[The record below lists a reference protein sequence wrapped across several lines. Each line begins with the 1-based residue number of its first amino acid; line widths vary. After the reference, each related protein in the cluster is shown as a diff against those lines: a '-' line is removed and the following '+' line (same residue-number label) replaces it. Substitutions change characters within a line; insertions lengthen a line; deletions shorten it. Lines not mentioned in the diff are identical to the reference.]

1 MISGFEALQSI
12 DRAYAQIREDE
23 MRLDE
28 QLRATSAEAARLRQE
43 RLAQLQRLAEVKFRM
58 LKSGELARELDA
70 AEREVRRLLD
80 EAERENVQTA
90 AKRERAVKALKQAE
104 STRAACAAE
113 FEAAGRALQA
123 FETAHQP
130 AIAQDTKWIALAQQ
144 MESAEKIWQEAERKT
159 KQSEDDREAK
169 RTPYENDPLFV
180 YLWKRHYGT
189 SAYRNGGI
197 VRYFDGLIAHM
208 IGYSEARANYA
219 MLNQIPERLRAHVD
233 RLKTS
238 LEALRQETA
247 NFRQERLL
255 AVGAGPLQARA
266 QQAKTTRDESE
277 AAVTQRQQEF
287 AAADAKYDAISGKNN
302 EGLLARAIQLM
313 VDNDS
318 RDDVITL
325 YREAERT
332 RSNEDKEI
340 VAQIDQ
346 LTRQFG
352 KAEADIG
359 QIRTQIRDLDGRRDQ
374 LEYAR
379 GSFRRHRYDY
389 PGTTFRNEAAIND
402 VLGGIL
408 SGMIQGAV
416 LEQVLQQGYRQ
427 PPSIDWGGGY
437 HPGPMFPP
445 GGFPGD
451 GPDIFGDSGGYGGGG
466 GYGDSGGLD
475 GGGSGD
481 GFDTGGSF

>member
-12 DRAYAQIREDE
+12 DRAYAQLREEE
-23 MRLDE
+23 MRLDDR
-28 QLRATSAEAARLRQE
+28 LRSVSEEAARLRQE
-43 RLAQLQRLAEVKFRM
+43 RLARLHRLAEVKFRM
-58 LKSGELARELDA
+58 LKTGELARDLDM

-80 EAERENVQTA
+80 EAERENAQAAAGREKATA
-90 AKRERAVKALKQAE
+90 ALKQAE
-104 STRAACAAE
+104 ATRAACAAE

-123 FETAHQP
+123 FETSHQP
-130 AIAQDTKWIALAQQ
+130 TIVAEAKWIALTGEA
-144 MESAEKIWQEAERKT
+144 ERAEKTWREAERKT
-159 KQSEDDREAK
+159 RQAEEDRETK
-169 RTPYENDPLFV
+169 KTPYESDPLFV
-180 YLWKRHYGT
+180 YLWKRQFGV
-189 SAYRNGGI
+189 SAYRGGGI
-197 VRYFDGLIAHM
+197 VRYFDGLIARM
-208 IGYSEARANYA
+208 INYPEARANYA

-238 LEALRQETA
+238 LDALRQEIA

-255 AVGAGPLQARA
+255 AAGAGPLQARLRQA
-266 QQAKTTRDESE
+266 QSAH
-277 AAVTQRQQEF
+277 AASGAEVAERQKEF
-287 AAADAKYDAISGKNN
+287 AAADAKYDAIIGKNSD
-302 EGLLARAIQLM
+302 GLLARAVQLM

-346 LTRQFG
+346 LTRQLG
-352 KAEADIG
+352 KTEADL
-359 QIRTQIRDLDGRRDQ
+359 TQLRAQSRDLAGRR
-374 LEYAR
+374 EEIENAR
-379 GSFRRHRYDY
+379 ASFRRRRYDY

-402 VLGGIL
+402 VLGGVL

-437 HPGPMFPP
+437 QPGPMFPP

-451 GPDIFGDSGGYGGGG
+451 GPDILGGGDYGGGG
-466 GYGDSGGLD
+466 GFD

>member
-12 DRAYAQIREDE
+12 DRAYAQIRDDE

-28 QLRATSAEAARLRQE
+28 SLRTVSQEAARLRQE
-43 RLAQLQRLAEVKFRM
+43 RLAQLHRLAEVKFRM
-58 LKSGELARELDA
+58 LKSGELARELDM

-80 EAERENVQTA
+80 EAERENTQTA
-90 AKRERAVKALKQAE
+90 AERERAAVTLKQAE
-104 STRAACAAE
+104 ATRAACAAE
-113 FEAAGRALQA
+113 FEAAGRALQE
-123 FETAHQP
+123 FEAAHQS
-130 AIAQDTKWIALAQQ
+130 AIAREAKWVALTQEA
-144 MESAEKIWQEAERKT
+144 ENAEKTWQEAERKT
-159 KQSEDDREAK
+159 KQAEDDREAK
-169 RTPYENDPLFV
+169 RTPYENDPLFI
-180 YLWKRHYGT
+180 YLWKRQFGT
-189 SAYRNGGI
+189 STYRSGGL
-197 VRYFDGLIAHM
+197 VRYFDGLIARM
-208 IGYSEARANYA
+208 INYSDARANYT

-233 RLKTS
+233 RLSAS
-238 LEALRQETA
+238 LEALRQEIA

-255 AVGAGPLQARA
+255 EAGAGPLQARVR
-266 QQAKTTRDESE
+266 QAKEARDASE
-277 AAVTQRQQEF
+277 ASAAQRQQAF
-287 AAADAKYDAISGKNN
+287 ADADARFDAVIGKNN
-302 EGLLARAIQLM
+302 DGLLARAIQLM

-318 RDDVITL
+318 RDDVVTL

-346 LTRQFG
+346 LTRQLG
-352 KAEADIG
+352 KAEAESR
-359 QIRTQIRDLDGRRDQ
+359 QIRQQIRDLAGRRDE

-379 GSFRRHRYDY
+379 ETFRRRRYDY

-466 GYGDSGGLD
+466 GFD

>member
-12 DRAYAQIREDE
+12 DRAYAQIREEE
-23 MRLDE
+23 MRLDDR
-28 QLRATSAEAARLRQE
+28 LRAVSGEAARLRQE
-43 RLAQLQRLAEVKFRM
+43 RLAQLHRLAEVKFRM
-58 LKSGELARELDA
+58 LKSGELARELDM

-80 EAERENVQTA
+80 EAERENAQTA
-90 AKRERAVKALKQAE
+90 AERERAAAALKKAE
-104 STRAACAAE
+104 ATRAACAAE
-113 FEAAGRALQA
+113 FDAAGRALLE

-130 AIAQDTKWIALAQQ
+130 DIVREAKWVALTREA
-144 MESAEKIWQEAERKT
+144 ENAEKVWQEAERKT
-159 KQSEDDREAK
+159 RQSEEDRESK

-180 YLWKRHYGT
+180 YLWKRNFGT
-189 SAYRNGGI
+189 ASYRSGGL
-197 VRYFDGLIAHM
+197 VQYFDGLIARM
-208 IGYSEARANYA
+208 IHYSEARANYA

-233 RLKTS
+233 KLKMG
-238 LEALRQETA
+238 LEALRQEIA

-255 AVGAGPLQARA
+255 AAGAGPLQERVRQAQSARD
-266 QQAKTTRDESE
+266 QSE
-277 AAVTQRQQEF
+277 ADVARRQREF
-287 AAADAKYDAISGKNN
+287 AEADAKFDAVIGKNN
-302 EGLLARAIQLM
+302 DGLLARAIQLM

-318 RDDVITL
+318 RDDVVTL

-332 RSNEDKEI
+332 RSNEDKDI

-346 LTRQFG
+346 LTRQLG
-352 KAEADIG
+352 KADADMGEIRA
-359 QIRTQIRDLDGRRDQ
+359 QIRELDGRRDQ

-379 GSFRRHRYDY
+379 ESFRRRRYDY

-437 HPGPMFPP
+437 HQGPMFPP

-451 GPDIFGDSGGYGGGG
+451 GEIFGGGGGYGGGG
-466 GYGDSGGLD
+466 GFD

>member
-1 MISGFEALQSI
+1 MISGYEALQSI
-12 DRAYAQIREDE
+12 DRAYAQVRDEE
-23 MRLDE
+23 MRLDDR
-28 QLRATSAEAARLRQE
+28 LRAVSGEAARLRQE
-43 RLAQLQRLAEVKFRM
+43 RLTQLHRLAEVKFRM
-58 LKSGELARELDA
+58 LKSGELARELDM

-80 EAERENVQTA
+80 EAERENAQTA
-90 AKRERAVKALKQAE
+90 ARREQAAAALKKAE
-104 STRAACAAE
+104 AKRAACAAE
-113 FEAAGRALQA
+113 FEAAGRALLE
-123 FETAHQP
+123 FETARQP
-130 AIAQDTKWIALAQQ
+130 DIVREAKWVALTREA
-144 MESAEKIWQEAERKT
+144 ENAEKIWQEAERKT
-159 KQSEDDREAK
+159 RQAEEDREAK

-180 YLWKRHYGT
+180 YLWKRQFGT
-189 SAYRNGGI
+189 SGYRSGGV
-197 VRYFDGLIAHM
+197 VRYFDGLIARL
-208 IGYSEARANYA
+208 INYADARANYA

-233 RLKTS
+233 KLKTG
-238 LEALRQETA
+238 LEALRQEIA

-255 AVGAGPLQARA
+255 AAGAGPLQERVRQAQAAREASEADVARA
-266 QQAKTTRDESE
+266 QK
-277 AAVTQRQQEF
+277 EF
-287 AAADAKYDAISGKNN
+287 AEADAHFDAVSGKNSD
-302 EGLLARAIQLM
+302 GLLARAIQLM

-346 LTRQFG
+346 LTRQLG
-352 KAEADIG
+352 KAEADMAE
-359 QIRTQIRDLDGRRDQ
+359 IRTQIRDLDGRRDQ

-379 GSFRRHRYDY
+379 ESFRRRRYDY

-451 GPDIFGDSGGYGGGG
+451 GPDIFGGGGGYGGGG
-466 GYGDSGGLD
+466 GGFD

>member
-43 RLAQLQRLAEVKFRM
+43 RLTQLQRLAEVKFRM

-80 EAERENVQTA
+80 EAERENAQTA
-90 AKRERAVKALKQAE
+90 AERENAAKALKQAE
-104 STRAACAAE
+104 AARAACAAE
-113 FEAAGRALQA
+113 FEAAGRALQE

-130 AIAQDTKWIALAQQ
+130 AIAQEAKWVALTRAA
-144 MESAEKIWQEAERKT
+144 ENAEKTWQEAERKT
-159 KQSEDDREAK
+159 RQAEEDREAK
-169 RTPYENDPLFV
+169 RTPYENDPLFT
-180 YLWKRHYGT
+180 YLWKRQFGA
-189 SAYRNGGI
+189 SAYRSGGI

-208 IGYSEARANYA
+208 IHYSDACANYA
-219 MLNQIPERLRAHVD
+219 MLIQIPERLRAHVD
-233 RLKTS
+233 RLKTG
-238 LEALRQETA
+238 LEALRQEIA

-255 AVGAGPLQARA
+255 AAGAGPLQARA
-266 QQAKTTRDESE
+266 QQAQAARDASE
-277 AAVTQRQQEF
+277 AAAAQRQQEF
-287 AAADAKYDAISGKNN
+287 AAADAKYDAISGKNS

-346 LTRQFG
+346 LTRQLG
-352 KAEADIG
+352 KAEADMG

-374 LEYAR
+374 LEHAR
-379 GSFRRHRYDY
+379 ESFRRRRYDY

-466 GYGDSGGLD
+466 GFD

>member
-12 DRAYAQIREDE
+12 DRAYAQIRDEE
-23 MRLDE
+23 MRLDDR
-28 QLRATSAEAARLRQE
+28 LRAVSGEAARLRQE
-43 RLAQLQRLAEVKFRM
+43 RLAQLHRLAELKFRM
-58 LKSGELARELDA
+58 LKSGELARELDM

-80 EAERENVQTA
+80 EAERENAQTA
-90 AKRERAVKALKQAE
+90 AEHERAAAALKKAE
-104 STRAACAAE
+104 ATRAVCAAE
-113 FEAAGRALQA
+113 FEAAARALLE
-123 FETAHQP
+123 FETAQQP
-130 AIAQDTKWIALAQQ
+130 DIVRQAKWVALSGEA
-144 MESAEKIWQEAERKT
+144 ENAEKIWQEAERKT
-159 KQSEDDREAK
+159 RQAEEDRETK

-180 YLWKRHYGT
+180 YLWKRHFGS
-189 SAYRNGGI
+189 SAYRSGGL
-197 VRYFDGLIAHM
+197 VRYFDGLIARM
-208 IGYSEARANYA
+208 INYTEARANYT

-233 RLKTS
+233 KLKTG
-238 LEALRQETA
+238 LDALRQEIA

-255 AVGAGPLQARA
+255 AAGAGPLQERVR
-266 QQAKTTRDESE
+266 QALAARDESE
-277 AAVTQRQQEF
+277 AEVARRQKEYAEAEEKF
-287 AAADAKYDAISGKNN
+287 DAIIGKNN
-302 EGLLARAIQLM
+302 NGLLARAIQLM

-318 RDDVITL
+318 RDDVVTL

-346 LTRQFG
+346 LTRQLG
-352 KAEADIG
+352 KAETDMAE
-359 QIRTQIRDLDGRRDQ
+359 IRTQIRDLDGRRDQ

-379 GSFRRHRYDY
+379 DSFRRRRYDY
-389 PGTTFRNEAAIND
+389 PGSTFRNEAAIND

-445 GGFPGD
+445 GGFSGD
-451 GPDIFGDSGGYGGGG
+451 GDIFDGGGFG
-466 GYGDSGGLD
+466 G

>member
-12 DRAYAQIREDE
+12 DRTYAQIREEE
-23 MRLDE
+23 MRLDDR
-28 QLRATSAEAARLRQE
+28 LRAVSGEAARLRQE
-43 RLAQLQRLAEVKFRM
+43 RLTQLHRLAEVKFRM
-58 LKSGELARELDA
+58 LKSGELARELDM

-80 EAERENVQTA
+80 EAERENASTA
-90 AKRERAVKALKQAE
+90 AERERTAAALKKAE
-104 STRAACAAE
+104 AKRAACAAE
-113 FEAAGRALQA
+113 FEAAGRALLE

-130 AIAQDTKWIALAQQ
+130 DIVRESKWVALTREA
-144 MESAEKIWQEAERKT
+144 ESAEKVWREAERKT
-159 KQSEDDREAK
+159 RQSEEDREAK

-180 YLWKRHYGT
+180 YLWKRQFGT
-189 SAYRNGGI
+189 SAYRSGSLVG
-197 VRYFDGLIAHM
+197 YFDGLIARM
-208 IGYSEARANYA
+208 INYHEARANYA

-233 RLKTS
+233 KLKTG
-238 LEALRQETA
+238 LEALRQEIA

-255 AVGAGPLQARA
+255 AAGVGPLQERVRQA
-266 QQAKTTRDESE
+266 QAARDESE
-277 AAVTQRQQEF
+277 AEVAQRQKEF
-287 AAADAKYDAISGKNN
+287 TAADARFDAVIGKNN
-302 EGLLARAIQLM
+302 DGLLARAIQLM

-318 RDDVITL
+318 RDDVVTL

-346 LTRQFG
+346 LTRQLG
-352 KAEADIG
+352 KAEADISKLRG
-359 QIRTQIRDLDGRRDQ
+359 QIRELSGRRGE

-379 GSFRRHRYDY
+379 ESFRRHRYDY
-389 PGTTFRNEAAIND
+389 PGATFRNEAAIND

-451 GPDIFGDSGGYGGGG
+451 GDIFGGGG
-466 GYGDSGGLD
+466 GGFD

>member
-1 MISGFEALQSI
+1 MISCLEAVQSI
-12 DRAYAQIREDE
+12 DRAYAQLREEE
-23 MRLDE
+23 MRLEE
-28 QLRATSAEAARLRQE
+28 QLRTVSEEAARLRLE
-43 RLAQLQRLAEVKFRM
+43 RLGQLHRLAEVKFRM
-58 LKSGELARELDA
+58 LKTGELAHALDM

-80 EAERENVQTA
+80 EAERENAQA
-90 AKRERAVKALKQAE
+90 AAGREKAAAALKQAE
-104 STRAACAAE
+104 ATRSKCAAE

-130 AIAQDTKWIALAQQ
+130 AIIAEAKWIAL
-144 MESAEKIWQEAERKT
+144 SAEAERAEKTFREAERKT
-159 KQSEDDREAK
+159 RQAEDDRETK
-169 RTPYENDPLFV
+169 RTPYEADALFV
-180 YLWKRHYGT
+180 YLWKRQFGS
-189 SAYRNGGI
+189 SAYRSGGI
-197 VRYFDGLIAHM
+197 VRYFDGLIARM
-208 IGYSEARANYA
+208 INYSEPRANYT

-238 LEALRQETA
+238 LDALRQEIA

-255 AVGAGPLQARA
+255 AAGAGPLQARVREA
-266 QQAKTTRDESE
+266 QAARDASE
-277 AAVTQRQQEF
+277 AAVAQRQKEF
-287 AAADAKYDAISGKNN
+287 AAADAKYDAINGRNSD
-302 EGLLARAIQLM
+302 GLLARAVQLM

-346 LTRQFG
+346 LTRQLG
-352 KAEADIG
+352 KAEGDL
-359 QIRTQIRDLDGRRDQ
+359 TQLRAQSRDLVGRR
-374 LEYAR
+374 EEIENAR
-379 GSFRRHRYDY
+379 ASFRRHRYDY

-402 VLGGIL
+402 VLGGVL

-451 GPDIFGDSGGYGGGG
+451 GPDVFGGGDDFG
-466 GYGDSGGLD
+466 